1 MAVDTMAELVT
12 FGETMLRLSPP
23 RGTRLE
29 TEGSLDAQV
38 GGAESNVAA
47 AASCLGV
54 DAAWCSKLPAN
65 PLGRRVVRALRGHD
79 VTPHVAWDDSE
90 SARLGTYYLEY
101 GADPRETTVVYDR
114 ANASITTVRADEL
127 DTDVVAD
134 AEVFHTTGITPALS
148 DATAETTRELLD
160 IAGSDTLRS
169 FDLNYRSKLWS
180 HEEAAAGYEAIL
192 PAVDL
197 LFAPHRD
204 ASAILGYEGDAETVA
219 RGLVADYD
227 LDAVVVTRGAEGSLA
242 LVDDTVIEQGIFSD
256 ETIDAIGTGDAFVG
270 GFLGELLTNGDS
282 ELTPTHVET
291 AQSYAA
297 ATAAVKRTIT
307 GDVLVSTREEIE
319 SVLADDAEGISR

>member
-1 MAVDTMAELVT
+1 MAELVT

-47 AASCLGV
+47 AARCLGV

-65 PLGRRVVRALRGHD
+65 PLGRRVARALRSHG
-79 VTPHVAWDDSE
+79 VTPHIAWDDSDA
-90 SARLGTYYLEY
+90 ARLGTYYLEY
-101 GADPRETTVVYDR
+101 GAEPRETTVVYDR

-127 DTDVVAD
+127 DTDAIAD
-134 AEVFHTTGITPALS
+134 AEAFHTTGITPALS
-148 DATAETTRELLD
+148 EATAETTRELLEL
-160 IAGSDTLRS
+160 AGESDTLRS

-204 ASAILGYEGDAETVA
+204 ARAILGYEGDAESVA
-219 RGLVADYD
+219 RGLAADYD
-227 LDAVVVTRGAEGSLA
+227 LEAVVVTRGSEGSLA
-242 LVDDTVIEQGIFSD
+242 LVADTIIEEGIYSD

-270 GFLGELLTNGDS
+270 GFLGELLTNGGGA
-282 ELTPTHVET
+282 LTPAAVET

-297 ATAAVKRTIT
+297 AAAAVKRTIT

-319 SVLADDAEGISR
+319 SVLADNPEGIAR

>member
-1 MAVDTMAELVT
+1 MAELVT

-29 TEGSLDAQV
+29 TEGELDAQV

-79 VTPHVAWDDSE
+79 VTPAVAWDDSDD
-90 SARLGTYYLEY
+90 ARLGTYYLEY

-114 ANASITTVRADEL
+114 ANASITTVDTDEL
-127 DTDVVAD
+127 DTERVAD
-134 AEVFHTTGITPALS
+134 ADVFHTTGITPALS
-148 DATAETTRELLD
+148 DATAETTRALLD
-160 IAGSDTLRS
+160 IAGDADTLCS

-180 HEEAAAGYEAIL
+180 QAEAAAGYESVL

-204 ASAILGYEGDAETVA
+204 GRAILGYEGDAAAVA
-219 RGLVADYD
+219 RGLAADYD
-227 LDAVVVTRGAEGSLA
+227 LDTVVVTRGAEG
-242 LVDDTVIEQGIFSD
+242 
-256 ETIDAIGTGDAFVG
+256 
-270 GFLGELLTNGDS
+270 
-282 ELTPTHVET
+282 
-291 AQSYAA
+291 
-297 ATAAVKRTIT
+297 
-307 GDVLVSTREEIE
+307 
-319 SVLADDAEGISR
+319 

>member
-1 MAVDTMAELVT
+1 MAELVT

-23 RGTRLE
+23 RGRRLE
-29 TEGSLDAQV
+29 TEGELDVQV

-65 PLGRRVVRALRGHD
+65 PLGRRVARALRGHD
-79 VTPHVAWDDSE
+79 VTPAVAWDDSDD
-90 SARLGTYYLEY
+90 ARLGTYYLEY
-101 GADPRETTVVYDR
+101 GAAPRETTVVYDR
-114 ANASITTVRADEL
+114 ANASITTVSTDEL
-127 DTDVVAD
+127 DTDRLAD
-134 AEVFHTTGITPALS
+134 ASVFHTTGITPALS

-160 IAGSDTLRS
+160 IAGDADTLRS

-180 HEEAAAGYEAIL
+180 QAEAAAGYESVL

-204 ASAILGYEGDAETVA
+204 GRAILGYEGDAPAVA
-219 RGLVADYD
+219 RGLAADYD

-242 LVDDTVIEQGIFSD
+242 LVDDAVIEEGIYSD

-270 GFLGELLTNGDS
+270 GFLGELLANGG
-282 ELTPTHVET
+282 ELTPTNVET

-297 ATAAVKRTIT
+297 AAAAVKRTIT
-307 GDVLVSTREEIE
+307 GDVLVATRQEIE

>member
-1 MAVDTMAELVT
+1 MAELVT

-23 RGTRLE
+23 RGRRLE
-29 TEGSLDAQV
+29 TEGELDAQV

-65 PLGRRVVRALRGHD
+65 PLGRRVARALRGHD
-79 VTPHVAWDDSE
+79 VTPAVAWDDSDD
-90 SARLGTYYLEY
+90 ARLGTYYLEY

-114 ANASITTVRADEL
+114 ANASITTVSTDEL
-127 DTDVVAD
+127 DTDRLAD
-134 AEVFHTTGITPALS
+134 ASVFHTTGITPALS
-148 DATAETTRELLD
+148 DATAETTRELLE
-160 IAGSDTLRS
+160 IAGAADTLRS

-180 HEEAAAGYEAIL
+180 QAEAAAGYESVL

-204 ASAILGYEGDAETVA
+204 ASAILGYEGDAAAVA
-219 RGLVADYD
+219 RGLAADYD

-242 LVDDTVIEQGIFSD
+242 LVDDAVIEAGIYSD

-270 GFLGELLTNGDS
+270 GFLGELLANGG
-282 ELTPTHVET
+282 ELTPDHVET

-297 ATAAVKRTIT
+297 AAAAVKRTIT
-307 GDVLVSTREEIE
+307 GDVLATTREEIE
-319 SVLADDAEGISR
+319 SVLTDETAEISR

>member
-1 MAVDTMAELVT
+1 MAELVT

-23 RGTRLE
+23 RGRRLE
-29 TEGSLDAQV
+29 TEGELDAQV

-65 PLGRRVVRALRGHD
+65 PLGRRVARALRGHD
-79 VTPHVAWDDSE
+79 VTPAVAWDDSDD
-90 SARLGTYYLEY
+90 ARLGTYYLEY

-114 ANASITTVRADEL
+114 ANASITTVSTDEL
-127 DTDVVAD
+127 DTDRLAD
-134 AEVFHTTGITPALS
+134 ASVFHTTGITPALS

-160 IAGSDTLRS
+160 IAGDADTLRS

-180 HEEAAAGYEAIL
+180 HEDAAVAYDNIL
-192 PAVDL
+192 PRVDL

-204 ASAILGYEGDAETVA
+204 ASAILGYEGDAAAVA
-219 RGLVADYD
+219 RGLAADYD

-242 LVDDTVIEQGIFSD
+242 LVDDAVIEEGIYSD

-270 GFLGELLTNGDS
+270 GFLGELLANGG
-282 ELTPTHVET
+282 ELTPANVET

-297 ATAAVKRTIT
+297 AAAAVKRTIT
-307 GDVLVSTREEIE
+307 GDVLVATRQEIE
-319 SVLADDAEGISR
+319 SVLADDAKGISR

>member
-1 MAVDTMAELVT
+1 
-12 FGETMLRLSPP
+12 
-23 RGTRLE
+23 
-29 TEGSLDAQV
+29 
-38 GGAESNVAA
+38 
-47 AASCLGV
+47 
-54 DAAWCSKLPAN
+54 
-65 PLGRRVVRALRGHD
+65 
-79 VTPHVAWDDSE
+79 
-90 SARLGTYYLEY
+90 
-101 GADPRETTVVYDR
+101 
-114 ANASITTVRADEL
+114 
-127 DTDVVAD
+127 
-134 AEVFHTTGITPALS
+134 
-148 DATAETTRELLD
+148 
-160 IAGSDTLRS
+160 
-169 FDLNYRSKLWS
+169 
-180 HEEAAAGYEAIL
+180 
-192 PAVDL
+192 

-204 ASAILGYEGDAETVA
+204 ASAILGYEGDAEAVA